1 MYKQY
6 WYFSDN
12 GFRFHYSVCNGYHDT
27 LMMFFDISNTTILDI
42 HGVDYRCIIVGAS
55 KGEVK
60 HLLKKC

>member
-1 MYKQY
+1 
-6 WYFSDN
+6 
-12 GFRFHYSVCNGYHDT
+12 
-27 LMMFFDISNTTILDI
+27 MMFFDISNTTILDI